1 MLKPFYTKPFRKER
15 KLMRKRGRD
24 LDKLGEV
31 IRMIINEQ
39 PLPPQ
44 YENHPLQGKWKDAYD
59 CHIQGD
65 WVLVYKIDDVART
78 VTFHHTG
85 SHADL
90 FS

>member
-39 PLPPQ
+39 PLPPER
-44 YENHPLQGKWKDAYD
+44 ENHPLHGKWRGALG

-65 WVLVYKIDDVART
+65 WVLIYQINDAART

-85 SHADL
+85 SHSDL
-90 FS
+90 F